1 MHDRIKIEAYLA
13 SEIEK
18 APRLAKTFED
28 ASDSPP
34 MRCQDGALTV
44 PRRLLDAPRHSNTPQ
59 SSHYTPPRAPPER
72 PGGARGVPGM
82 PSRRAQDGPRR
93 FWDVILVPFGI
104 LQRAQVASKSYMTG
118 RSCGAFWDATEGPI
132 SLQIVS
138 CTTFL
143 LTIRKALELLLQI
156 VLDGTCFWC
165 LLGRC

>member
-1 MHDRIKIEAYLA
+1 MA

-44 PRRLLDAPRHSNTPQ
+44 PRRHLDAPKHSNTPQ

-93 FWDVILVPFGI
+93 LWDVILVPFGT

-132 SLQIVS
+132 KKTNSFGTITSNRTGRDVLLVPFVTLLKAPVASRSYPVS
-138 CTTFL
+138 F
-143 LTIRKALELLLQI
+143 
-156 VLDGTCFWC
+156 FF
-165 LLGRC
+165 

>member
-59 SSHYTPPRAPPER
+59 SSHYTPRGLPQNGQEAPEASQECLLD
-72 PGGARGVPGM
+72 GLKT
-82 PSRRAQDGPRR
+82 AQDG
-93 FWDVILVPFGI
+93 
-104 LQRAQVASKSYMTG
+104 S
-118 RSCGAFWDATEGPI
+118 
-132 SLQIVS
+132 
-138 CTTFL
+138 
-143 LTIRKALELLLQI
+143 
-156 VLDGTCFWC
+156 GT
-165 LLGRC
+165 